1 MEGSVDPSL
10 LDFISETS
18 RGCPGI
24 LGIDKVWV
32 RKLGMR
38 LMIDLHI
45 EVDPDISVQ
54 EGHRL
59 AHDVKARLQAE
70 LPQVRDVMVH
80 VEPYE
85 RERVH
90 RPYRQSTRSGA

>member
-1 MEGSVDPSL
+1 V
-10 LDFISETS
+10 
-18 RGCPGI
+18 
-24 LGIDKVWV
+24 DKVWV

-38 LMIDLHI
+38 LIVDLHI

-59 AHDVKARLQAE
+59 AHDVKDKLQAE

-80 VEPYE
+80 VEPFDPG
-85 RERVH
+85 
-90 RPYRQSTRSGA
+90 RPKRAYRIQSGGTR